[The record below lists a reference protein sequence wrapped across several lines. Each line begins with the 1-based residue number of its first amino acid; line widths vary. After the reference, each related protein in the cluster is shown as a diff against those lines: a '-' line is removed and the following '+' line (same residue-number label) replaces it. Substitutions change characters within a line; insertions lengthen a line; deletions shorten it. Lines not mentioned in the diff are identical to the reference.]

1 MKLYSRKEFINEGL
15 VDTLKGTLP
24 DISLRSSE
32 NFWPELIDDIKSGK
46 LKSDSLSGLLP
57 TVVNDIKSGKLK
69 NDALNDLLPTI
80 IDDIKSDK
88 LKDDA
93 LKNLPP
99 SFVNDIKSGKITK
112 AIIGEKPEILSKITN
127 MFI

>member
-15 VDTLKGTLP
+15 IDTLKGTLP
-24 DISLRSSE
+24 DISLRSNV
-32 NFWPELIDDIKSGK
+32 NFWPSIIDDIKSG
-46 LKSDSLSGLLP
+46 
-57 TVVNDIKSGKLK
+57 
-69 NDALNDLLPTI
+69 
-80 IDDIKSDK
+80 K

-112 AIIGEKPEILSKITN
+112 DIIGEKPEILSKITN